1 MIRRPPRSTRTDTL
15 LPYTTLFR
23 SQRLAARLVV
33 DDARDDMRESDAL
46 DPWRGAFEVSRF
58 FAVELNEGSAI
69 IHRLLLVAYLAE
81 QVGGADVDA
90 AIAAH
95 VEIITAVDAD
105 DAPVLDP
112 RLGAIAREARH
123 RAIDLINR

>member
-1 MIRRPPRSTRTDTL
+1 MRISDWSSDVCSSDLKALRIEEARA
-15 LPYTTLFR
+15 
-23 SQRLAARLVV
+23 QRLAARLVV

-90 AIAAH
+90 AIAARSEEH
-95 VEIITAVDAD
+95 TSEIQSLMRNSYAVYC
-105 DAPVLDP
+105 LKKKT
-112 RLGAIAREARH
+112 
-123 RAIDLINR
+123 NQN

>member
-90 AIAAH
+90 AIADN
-95 VEIITAVDAD
+95 VEDRKST
-105 DAPVLDP
+105 
-112 RLGAIAREARH
+112 RLNSSH
-123 RAIDLINR
+123 